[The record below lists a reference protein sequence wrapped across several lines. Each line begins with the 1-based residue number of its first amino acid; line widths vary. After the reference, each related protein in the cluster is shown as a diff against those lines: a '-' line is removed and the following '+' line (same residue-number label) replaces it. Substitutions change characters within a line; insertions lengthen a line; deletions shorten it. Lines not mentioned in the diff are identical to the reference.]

1 MNIEMEE
8 QVQFLF
14 YQGREGTIKIQVIAD
29 AERETIWATQAS
41 MADIFNVEVN
51 TINYHLKNIFSS
63 GELDENS
70 VIRKI
75 RITAIDGKTYNTNTE
90 QILSNYNLE
99 EDRLLIKYSAKQYG
113 AGEVVKVVVPK
124 WVLSPPKDGWKQF
137 PPDIN

>member
-51 TINYHLKNIFSS
+51 TINYHLKNILSLKKVFYQFSC
-63 GELDENS
+63 
-70 VIRKI
+70 KFF
-75 RITAIDGKTYNTNTE
+75 
-90 QILSNYNLE
+90 
-99 EDRLLIKYSAKQYG
+99 
-113 AGEVVKVVVPK
+113 VK
-124 WVLSPPKDGWKQF
+124 LFSCS
-137 PPDIN
+137 

>member
-51 TINYHLKNIFSS
+51 TIN
-63 GELDENS
+63 
-70 VIRKI
+70 
-75 RITAIDGKTYNTNTE
+75 
-90 QILSNYNLE
+90 
-99 EDRLLIKYSAKQYG
+99 
-113 AGEVVKVVVPK
+113 P
-124 WVLSPPKDGWKQF
+124 
-137 PPDIN
+137 

>member
-1 MNIEMEE
+1 MKIEMEE

-75 RITAIDGKTYNTNTE
+75 RITAIDGKTYNTN
-90 QILSNYNLE
+90 LYNL
-99 EDRLLIKYSAKQYG
+99 DAIISVGYLGNRCIKRIH
-113 AGEVVKVVVPK
+113 
-124 WVLSPPKDGWKQF
+124 D
-137 PPDIN
+137 